1 MGLIASESAGYA
13 LSLGLDF
20 RFRFLA
26 AARPGDLLTLEW
38 RVTSVKPKRSLK
50 GDLVNLV
57 GSVRDA
63 TGRRLLASRATILAS
78 ARP

>member
-1 MGLIASESAGYA
+1 
-13 LSLGLDF
+13 
-20 RFRFLA
+20 
-26 AARPGDLLTLEW
+26 
-38 RVTSVKPKRSLK
+38 VTAVKPKRSLH

-63 TGRRLLASRATILAS
+63 SGRSLLASRAKILAS